1 MDTATHNRRDFIGT
15 AAALGLGAAVTSVAA
30 VATAGAQEAGTVSQ
44 TDFEELNARVDRL
57 ASIAEI
63 DNIIAQYSLSM
74 DYCNPE
80 LGYDCAWPDAVF
92 DYGGGDYVFDTKGFV
107 DWSMETNVA
116 IFAGSRHDMVETW
129 HKIVGD
135 KAVTE
140 TRAIVTV
147 TRRNEAGDYQN
158 TLLNSYL
165 DYWERRDGVWKIA
178 KRYLQCDAGW
188 NTYPDSSVV
197 VFNDGSGRPRGED
210 FKDSR
215 LAELLALLDE

>member
-1 MDTATHNRRDFIGT
+1 MNTTMQNRRGFVRR
-15 AAALGLGAAVTSVAA
+15 AAALGLGIATTSAVS
-30 VATAGAQEAGTVSQ
+30 TAIAQEGDSTSQ
-44 TDFEELNARVDRL
+44 ADIEELRALIDKQ
-57 ASIAEI
+57 ASITEI

-74 DYCNPE
+74 DYCDAE
-80 LGYDCAWPDAVF
+80 LGYECAWPDAVF
-92 DYGGGDYVFDTKGFV
+92 DYGGDYVFDTQGFV
-107 DWSMETNVA
+107 DWSMQTNVV

-147 TRRNEAGDYQN
+147 TRRSDDGDYLN
-158 TLLNSYL
+158 TMLNSYL

-188 NTYPDSSVV
+188 NTRADSTEVIS
-197 VFNDGSGRPRGED
+197 DGSSRPRGED
-210 FKDSR
+210 FKNSR
-215 LAELLALLDE
+215 LMELLKLLDEE